1 MDVSPVTVAPFT
13 GETGPAVSISSDPR
27 ELFSLLLDDTVVGL
41 IVTETNRYAEQCLAE
56 SARVWSTNAE
66 EIRAYI
72 GFNIL
77 MGGYLPPAGDTRLL
91 GQRREATL
99 RFDSFQNL
107 PQQI

>member
-1 MDVSPVTVAPFT
+1 MYIGWTMDVSPVTVAPFT

-27 ELFSLLLDDTVVGL
+27 ELFSLFLDDTVVDL

-77 MGGYLPPAGDTRLL
+77 MVSAACRRSEITGLKTRSCT
-91 GQRREATL
+91 TL
-99 RFDSFQNL
+99 R
-107 PQQI
+107 